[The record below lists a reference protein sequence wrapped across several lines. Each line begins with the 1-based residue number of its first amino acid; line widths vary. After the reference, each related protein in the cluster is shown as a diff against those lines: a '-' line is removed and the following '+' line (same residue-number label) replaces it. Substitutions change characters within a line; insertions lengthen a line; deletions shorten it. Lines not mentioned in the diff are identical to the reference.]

1 MNLRFYLFVPGVNE
15 RNAGGRLVQDF
26 LVLPRGSGASLSL
39 FASEVVHVVF
49 FFFFFFFVFKIF
61 ISSVTIYKG
70 NSFYRRLM

>member
-15 RNAGGRLVQDF
+15 RYAGGRLVQDF

-49 FFFFFFFVFKIF
+49 FFFFFFVFKIF

-70 NSFYRRLM
+70 NSFHRRLM

>member
-26 LVLPRGSGASLSL
+26 LVLPRGSGAPLSL

-49 FFFFFFFVFKIF
+49 FFFFFCI
-61 ISSVTIYKG
+61 
-70 NSFYRRLM
+70 

>member
-49 FFFFFFFVFKIF
+49 FFFFFFCI
-61 ISSVTIYKG
+61 
-70 NSFYRRLM
+70 

>member
-26 LVLPRGSGASLSL
+26 LVLPRGFGSFPQSFCERGGACRIL
-39 FASEVVHVVF
+39 
-49 FFFFFFFVFKIF
+49 FFFFVFKIY
-61 ISSVTIYKG
+61 ILSVTIYKG

>member
-26 LVLPRGSGASLSL
+26 LVLPRGWGASLSL

-49 FFFFFFFVFKIF
+49 FFFFFVFKIY
-61 ISSVTIYKG
+61 IPSVTIYKG

>member
-26 LVLPRGSGASLSL
+26 LVLPRGSGAPLSL

-49 FFFFFFFVFKIF
+49 FFFFFVFKIF
-61 ISSVTIYKG
+61 ISSVAIYKG
-70 NSFYRRLM
+70 IASIEG